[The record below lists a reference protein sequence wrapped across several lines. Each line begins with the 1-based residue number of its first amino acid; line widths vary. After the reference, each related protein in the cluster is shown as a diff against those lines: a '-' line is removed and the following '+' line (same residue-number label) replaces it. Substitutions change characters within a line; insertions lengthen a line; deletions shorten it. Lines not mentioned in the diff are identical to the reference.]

1 MYVKRTFLLITL
13 MSVTLVLS
21 SIAAASAANPIS
33 KTTVLTLNRAPVSV
47 YFGDE
52 IKVTG
57 QLVEARTGQGIVGAN
72 IKLIDNEPVGQKV
85 LASATTRKYGL
96 FTASW
101 TATLDDPSRDS
112 AIHLIV
118 KFDGSASY
126 TASVSR
132 EQAIIVKLLPLE
144 LKFQYL
150 KSFYKQ
156 GESAELI
163 FTVTSLRK
171 LVEPAIIRVNFDGK
185 PVSVTSYG
193 TGNYVYET
201 PPLSK
206 TQHQFFVSVSKYG
219 HSTVSQIITIH
230 VN

>member
-1 MYVKRTFLLITL
+1 MKNIFLLITL
-13 MSVTLVLS
+13 MSVVLVFS
-21 SIAAASAANPIS
+21 SVATASAANPIS
-33 KTTVLTLNRAPVSV
+33 KTAGLTLSRAPTSV

-52 IKVTG
+52 IKVIG
-57 QLVEARTGQGIVGAN
+57 QLVEARTGQGIVGTSV
-72 IKLIDNEPVGQKV
+72 KLIDNEPVGQKV

-101 TATLDDPSRDS
+101 TATLDGPNRDS
-112 AIHLIV
+112 AIHLV
-118 KFDGSASY
+118 AKFDGSANY
-126 TASVSR
+126 TASISR
-132 EQAIIVKLLPLE
+132 EQTIMVRLLPLE
-144 LKFQYL
+144 IKFQYL

-156 GESAELI
+156 GEAAEI
-163 FTVTSLRK
+163 MFTVTSLRK
-171 LVEPAIIRVNFDGK
+171 LVELDIVRVNFDGR

-219 HSTVSQIITIH
+219 YSTVSQIITIH